1 MWRMAIV
8 LSALVACGGGGDAGS
23 VSGTVHGTSISVSDS
38 ISAAVMINS
47 NQHAAAIALTSTADA
62 CGEVTNR
69 VTHPSEKVVIIT
81 VADYA
86 NLTLT
91 TPTAPG
97 TYSIYQGGSAPP
109 KAATL
114 QVTFSDLNCADIAN
128 MDAKATSGTVTL
140 TSVSGNAFDGTFD
153 VVMDSSDHIRG
164 SFHPS
169 ECPAIQS
176 AIDNQGSASSCQ
188 P

>member
-8 LSALVACGGGGDAGS
+8 LSMVAACGGDDAGS
-23 VSGTVHGTSISVSDS
+23 VSGTVHGTAISVGDS
-38 ISAAVMINS
+38 VSAAVTLNS
-47 NQHAAAIALTSTADA
+47 NQHGAAIVLTNKADA
-62 CGEVTNR
+62 CKQLTDHVQ
-69 VTHPSEKVVIIT
+69 HPSENIVIIT
-81 VADYA
+81 VADVA

-97 TYSIYQGGSAPP
+97 DYSIYQGGAAPA

-114 QVTFSDLNCADIAN
+114 QVVETDLNCNPISN
-128 MDAKATSGTVTL
+128 NGAKATSGTVTL
-140 TSVSGNAFDGTFD
+140 TTVSGNTFAGHFDALLDSEDHITGTF
-153 VVMDSSDHIRG
+153 S
-164 SFHPS
+164 PS

-176 AIDNQGSASSCQ
+176 AIDNQGSAASCQ